1 MENEKIA
8 YKVAEYVEQSS
19 GWFHTDDIYK
29 SFSISIEND
38 KVNVRMCLSRLVQKG
53 LLKRDTKQN
62 GRYKKVENELIE
74 MDFAKADPTAEF
86 KLLWPFSLERY
97 VRIMPKSIVV
107 VAGSPNSGKTSF
119 LLNVVAKNQGAQHIA
134 YFNSEMAVEEFKL
147 RLDCFDWVD
156 GWCFQA
162 FERSGNFSDCIF
174 PDSVNIIDF
183 MEINDEFY
191 KIASELTAIHDKLRK
206 GIAIVA
212 IQKNPPKRDM
222 KGKMV
227 ANDMGRGGVFGL
239 EKPRLYLSM
248 DTGHLK
254 IVKAKIWQN
263 PQINPN
269 NKVFSFKLVNGS
281 QFVNITE
288 EIAKQE
294 DMPF

>member
-1 MENEKIA
+1 MESDRISV
-8 YKVAEYVEQSS
+8 KVAEYVAQSS
-19 GWFHTDDIYK
+19 GWFHTDDIYR
-29 SFSISIEND
+29 SLSLNSESD
-38 KVNVRMCLSRLVQKG
+38 KGNVRMCLCRMTQKG
-53 LLKRDTKQN
+53 LLERHLRQN
-62 GRYKKVENELIE
+62 GRFRKVEDELIE
-74 MDFAKADPTAEF
+74 MDFTRADPTAEF

-97 VRIMPKSIVV
+97 VRIMPKSIIV
-107 VAGSPNSGKTSF
+107 VAGSPNSGKTAF
-119 LLNVVAKNQGAQHIA
+119 LLNVVAKNQGKQHIA

-162 FERSGNFSDCIF
+162 FERSHNFADVIF

-183 MEINDEFY
+183 MEINEEFY
-191 KIASELTAIHDKLRK
+191 RIAAELNSIHNKLRS

-222 KGKMV
+222 RGKWI

-239 EKPRLYLSM
+239 EKPRLYLAM
-248 DTGHLK
+248 DAGKLK

-269 NKVFSFKLVNGS
+269 NKSFSFKLVNGS
-281 QFVNITE
+281 QFVNIVE
-288 EIAKQE
+288 DVSNQE
-294 DMPF
+294 DTF